1 MFSYSEVAIQEIHKE
16 RSLEL
21 LNNWDNKV
29 KVVREDLEVLVDLE
43 VKVKADGVA
52 KEVKEDKEVGEV
64 KEDKAVKMAGVA
76 KEDKVVKVDGEV
88 KVVKVKVAK
97 EVKEGGEILVKVR
110 VVGIDPI

>member
-16 RSLEL
+16 HSLEL

-43 VKVKADGVA
+43 VKAKADGAA
-52 KEVKEDKEVGEV
+52 KEVKEVKEVGEV
-64 KEDKAVKMAGVA
+64 KEDKVVKVAGAA
-76 KEDKVVKVDGEV
+76 KEDKAVKVDGEV
-88 KVVKVKVAK
+88 KVVKVK

-110 VVGIDPI
+110 VVGVDPV